1 MEKENIIIKMV
12 IIMLV
17 NLKIIGKMEKEL
29 NIMKMEKYNMK
40 EILQMAV
47 MKEKEN

>member
-47 MKEKEN
+47 MKGKEN